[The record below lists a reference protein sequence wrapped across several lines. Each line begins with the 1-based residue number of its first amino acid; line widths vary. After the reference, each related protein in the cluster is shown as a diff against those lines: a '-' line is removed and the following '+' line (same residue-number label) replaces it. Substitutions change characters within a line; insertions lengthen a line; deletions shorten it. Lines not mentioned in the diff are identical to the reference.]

1 MRGLFQKLRK
11 HLYIL
16 LVVLVGLSLLAG
28 GFIVDRRERESRL
41 GLRSYNE
48 ACEKLSAGDPAKAVE
63 LFFEVGLYTQDKEL
77 RAKTLY
83 NLGTFAWKA
92 GADAQAIID
101 FYQSSLREY
110 PGVLGA
116 DPDLREEEAGWN
128 LELLY
133 DLLREIEA
141 GGQPVPGEGEE
152 EGEESGTRGD
162 I

>member
-1 MRGLFQKLRK
+1 MRGLSQRLRK
-11 HLYIL
+11 HLYIF

-63 LFFEVGLYTQDKEL
+63 LFSEVGLYTENREL
-77 RAKTLY
+77 RAKALY
-83 NLGTFAWKA
+83 NLGTFAWDA

-101 FYQSSLREY
+101 FYKRSLREY

-116 DPDLREEEAGWN
+116 DPNLQKEEAGWN

-141 GGQPVPGEGEE
+141 EGQPGPGEGEG
-152 EGEESGTRGD
+152 EGEGD
-162 I
+162 TTGPI